1 MIRASQVRRGLA
13 EWIGANVPGA
23 VWSESAPYGPNDRAV
38 TLRDLPSQPATAVAV
53 ELYHRD
59 DDLVLP
65 DVEVRVQLM
74 FRGPGDAADDFG
86 DDVFEALHGRTMFQ
100 AGAVKVQRAERVSS
114 APLGPD
120 GNARERRSDNY
131 ELVFMRP

>member
-13 EWIGANVPGA
+13 EWISENVPGA
-23 VWSESAPYGPNDRAV
+23 VWSETEPYQADDRAI

-59 DDLVLP
+59 DDLILP
-65 DVEVRVQLM
+65 DTAVRVQFM

-86 DDVFEALHGRTMFQ
+86 DDVFEALHGRHMFQ

-120 GNARERRSDNY
+120 GNSRERRSDNY